1 MSILRKLPL
10 TLKMVSLT
18 IVVGTFVWYVS
29 DYFEVKTAKKIFY
42 HHLNQ
47 MLNQQSQE
55 ERLQFD
61 RYLQSYLQVVKLTV
75 LQKNYI
81 DYLDGQNW
89 FKNESNKVAIH
100 SERPP
105 FFLSKSILRNLAAPR
120 FAMLLDNRGHVR
132 EVYKSP
138 AEILPRQFYEPSHLL
153 IEKSRGQ
160 NFIMMVDR
168 LPYLITSQSVSGP
181 DDAQVTLSL
190 ISPIDEEML
199 VATQKDF
206 PNRLVGLVHGEND
219 VILASSNNKL
229 VSPGSRL
236 SDLQDDYLINSQE
249 FHDYGGSEISIKFMS
264 FVSTR
269 SIDDL
274 VLAFVAKERQQHA
287 VAALIFIVSFMLI
300 MFWITRR
307 VRLLTQKVES
317 FSQEVLGSH
326 GDLITQGDKLN
337 ILEDRFEKFTEEV
350 IDSQKAIQ
358 QEAAEGAIRQLE
370 LERKERHLS
379 LLESVTDAMG
389 VGVIINEGG
398 EARPAN
404 TLMINFEKMF
414 GDLSVFDVD
423 SGTCEDKS
431 ILDNSGEE
439 HFFQI
444 TGHEITFDMKAILV
458 SEITERVH
466 AVQEKEKLQGELL
479 QAQRMES
486 IGRLAGGVAHDFNNL
501 LTAINGYAQLLNI
514 KLKPDDPLRDY
525 VNSICLS
532 GQKAADLTKQL
543 LAFGRKQII
552 NPETLNLNI
561 ILDNLFKMLSRL
573 IGEDVEIVIRK
584 ADDLWNLLIDKT
596 QIEQIIINLAI
607 NARDAMPDGGKLIM
621 ETENIIMD
629 AAYANAHPGV
639 KPGDYVRLSVSDN
652 GHGIAEKDLDHIF
665 EPFFTTK
672 DVGKGT
678 GLGLATVYG
687 IIKQNNGSIYV
698 YSEPEKGTTFKIFLP
713 KTDQELT
720 VAEAKPEFDKLPRG
734 SETIMLVEDEPNV
747 RNMIVEVLSGLGYT
761 LIEAEDGKEAIELFE
776 KYHGKIHLL
785 LTDVIMPK
793 ISGSE
798 LAQKITGKYPDVK
811 VLYMSG
817 YTEDAIIQHG
827 VLKEGVKFLQ
837 KPVSSHTLAIA
848 VRSLLD
854 GAPPSHQ

>member
-1 MSILRKLPL
+1 
-10 TLKMVSLT
+10 
-18 IVVGTFVWYVS
+18 
-29 DYFEVKTAKKIFY
+29 
-42 HHLNQ
+42 
-47 MLNQQSQE
+47 
-55 ERLQFD
+55 
-61 RYLQSYLQVVKLTV
+61 
-75 LQKNYI
+75 
-81 DYLDGQNW
+81 
-89 FKNESNKVAIH
+89 
-100 SERPP
+100 
-105 FFLSKSILRNLAAPR
+105 
-120 FAMLLDNRGHVR
+120 
-132 EVYKSP
+132 
-138 AEILPRQFYEPSHLL
+138 
-153 IEKSRGQ
+153 
-160 NFIMMVDR
+160 
-168 LPYLITSQSVSGP
+168 
-181 DDAQVTLSL
+181 
-190 ISPIDEEML
+190 
-199 VATQKDF
+199 
-206 PNRLVGLVHGEND
+206 
-219 VILASSNNKL
+219 
-229 VSPGSRL
+229 
-236 SDLQDDYLINSQE
+236 
-249 FHDYGGSEISIKFMS
+249 
-264 FVSTR
+264 
-269 SIDDL
+269 
-274 VLAFVAKERQQHA
+274 
-287 VAALIFIVSFMLI
+287 
-300 MFWITRR
+300 
-307 VRLLTQKVES
+307 
-317 FSQEVLGSH
+317 
-326 GDLITQGDKLN
+326 
-337 ILEDRFEKFTEEV
+337 
-350 IDSQKAIQ
+350 
-358 QEAAEGAIRQLE
+358 
-370 LERKERHLS
+370 
-379 LLESVTDAMG
+379 
-389 VGVIINEGG
+389 
-398 EARPAN
+398 
-404 TLMINFEKMF
+404 
-414 GDLSVFDVD
+414 
-423 SGTCEDKS
+423 
-431 ILDNSGEE
+431 
-439 HFFQI
+439 
-444 TGHEITFDMKAILV
+444 
-458 SEITERVH
+458 
-466 AVQEKEKLQGELL
+466 
-479 QAQRMES
+479 
-486 IGRLAGGVAHDFNNL
+486 
-501 LTAINGYAQLLNI
+501 LLNI

-543 LAFGRKQII
+543 LAFGRK
-552 NPETLNLNI
+552 
-561 ILDNLFKMLSRL
+561 
-573 IGEDVEIVIRK
+573 
-584 ADDLWNLLIDKT
+584 
-596 QIEQIIINLAI
+596 QIIINLAI